1 MARNSGWRIFLG
13 LTAAG
18 FLSACVETGGTDGG
32 GSVGLALGGGTTRAG
47 AEVEAPDVFQTSESA
62 LWDGR
67 PSLGGIWVA
76 SPDAKDPERVVMFN
90 PATGKSVKGALFR
103 RERENPGP
111 RLQLSS
117 DAAEALGVLAGAPT
131 EIEVTALRKQEV
143 EEAAVA
149 PEAATAESAAQPA
162 EVAKPAGED
171 KDAAAVAAAAL
182 DAVDAGAA
190 GGADAGG
197 AAGEEPAK
205 PMTAKEKRAAAKA
218 EREAKKAAEAAAKAI
233 KAGETP
239 TQGEAPVTPG
249 AVTGSEIASAPL
261 DGGSLDVT
269 GDKGGKAKP
278 AVAAEGVAASELA
291 PAATGGAVR
300 TIQIGSFSKEDNAK
314 RAVEALS
321 KIDIVAEVKKVEKD
335 GKIFWG
341 VVAKGDAALL
351 QKIKDAG
358 FADAYFLK

>member
-1 MARNSGWRIFLG
+1 MARIKVWRVFLG
-13 LTAAG
+13 LAASG
-18 FLSACVETGGTDGG
+18 FLSACVETVASPDSGTGAATG
-32 GSVGLALGGGTTRAG
+32 PGTSARAG
-47 AEVEAPDVFQTSESA
+47 AEVEAPEVFQANEAA

-90 PATGKSVKGALFR
+90 PATGKTVKGALFR

-131 EIEVTALRKQEV
+131 EIEVTALRKVEV
-143 EEAAVA
+143 EEPAA
-149 PEAATAESAAQPA
+149 PEVPAATEEPDVATPAAT
-162 EVAKPAGED
+162 EAG
-171 KDAAAVAAAAL
+171 KDAAEVAAAAL

-190 GGADAGG
+190 AETDA
-197 AAGEEPAK
+197 ATVAVEEPAK
-205 PMTAKEKRAAAKA
+205 PLTWKEKRAAAKA
-218 EREAKKAAEAAAKAI
+218 EREAKKAAEAAAAAAA
-233 KAGETP
+233 AGETAVE
-239 TQGEAPVTPG
+239 GEAPVTPD
-249 AVTGSEIASAPL
+249 AVAGSEIDSAPL
-261 DGGSLDVT
+261 DAVT
-269 GDKGGKAKP
+269 PEATEDTASKAKP
-278 AVAAEGVAASELA
+278 AAEAEEVVVADPA
-291 PAATGGAVR
+291 PAATGGAAR
-300 TIQIGSFSKEDNAK
+300 TIQIGSFSKEENAK

-335 GKIFWG
+335 GKIIWG
-341 VVAKGDAALL
+341 VVARGDAALL